1 MFWQPMNPCQTS
13 GADPLSLLRINT
25 QRWHLIPF
33 RCDDERK
40 LALDY
45 AKNLDD
51 AAAVAILEAGVIGSA
66 DQARIVGHFFWRMV
80 DASVDENVNVEM
92 EHLYIA
98 FSAACYTAGFIDI
111 WHSAMPDD

>member
-1 MFWQPMNPCQTS
+1 MNPCQTC

-25 QRWHLIPF
+25 HRWHLIPF
-33 RCDDERK
+33 RFDDERK

-98 FSAACYTAGFIDI
+98 FSAACYMAGFIDI